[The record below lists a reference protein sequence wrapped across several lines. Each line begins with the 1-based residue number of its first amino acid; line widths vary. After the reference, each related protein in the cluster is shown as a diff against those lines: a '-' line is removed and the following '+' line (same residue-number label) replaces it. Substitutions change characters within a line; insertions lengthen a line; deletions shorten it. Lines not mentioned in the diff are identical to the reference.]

1 MIEQWKRL
9 WFVLDETK
17 LFYVADPQ
25 EDGSYHSQTVCDLML
40 ASVRERKGENDL
52 PFSFE
57 IAFANFESTVVQAEG
72 QKEFLSWITE
82 LRNTI
87 AKRLTSGDS
96 ASVIAKKTKQRHSS
110 IHHPHS
116 DGSTSADTTNGLTTR
131 RRRNTEQIT
140 QLFSENV
147 SCAECARDS
156 PEWVSLNLGCLV
168 CIDCSGVHRS
178 MGVHI
183 SKMRSLKL
191 DDLEVEEYL
200 ALQEAGQRR
209 FLLPSVLILHDPPMP
224 LGNEMCNQI
233 WEASVPKSF
242 KKPDLNSPYSER
254 DKFIRAKY
262 DQRLFLDPPFEEN
275 QTEEG
280 LVQWIDL
287 LVRGCTEG
295 NPADVLNAL
304 AHGVEPT
311 DDQVMARHPVHL
323 ACQRGSLVCVYL
335 LVMNGFDIYDK
346 DDSGLTSLETAE
358 AHQHT
363 TIASFLRKRQDL
375 RIIPKNKDEI
385 AATASPTAPTEM
397 AKDTLPTASLEP
409 PSSLLEEAEQSGTI
423 TPPPFA
429 HPDPE
434 NPFYDDDLKMI

>member
-209 FLLPSVLILHDPPMP
+209 FLLPSVL
-224 LGNEMCNQI
+224 
-233 WEASVPKSF
+233 
-242 KKPDLNSPYSER
+242 
-254 DKFIRAKY
+254 
-262 DQRLFLDPPFEEN
+262 
-275 QTEEG
+275 
-280 LVQWIDL
+280 
-287 LVRGCTEG
+287 
-295 NPADVLNAL
+295 VL
-304 AHGVEPT
+304 
-311 DDQVMARHPVHL
+311 
-323 ACQRGSLVCVYL
+323 
-335 LVMNGFDIYDK
+335 
-346 DDSGLTSLETAE
+346 
-358 AHQHT
+358 
-363 TIASFLRKRQDL
+363 
-375 RIIPKNKDEI
+375 
-385 AATASPTAPTEM
+385 
-397 AKDTLPTASLEP
+397 
-409 PSSLLEEAEQSGTI
+409 
-423 TPPPFA
+423 
-429 HPDPE
+429 
-434 NPFYDDDLKMI
+434 